1 MRQHV
6 WQRLVAL
13 RQFVLLGRRSGIL
26 LPPVPYWGNSIVVR
40 HILPDD
46 MPVLHDWL
54 KSSDFSNYRPSLGE
68 MCPDVSSLIGR
79 MAAIAQFSP
88 PIEVETLIMH
98 RATMSPIGVMALSGI
113 DPVNRKAEFS
123 IGFVRGQGTRC
134 TMEALHFGL
143 EQAFS
148 TLNLRKLAFYVAV
161 GNEQAQRFMLH
172 RHMRDE
178 GLLREEL
185 LRASGETLDLQRYA
199 LLRAEWENGELRRKL
214 QRLAPLA

>member
-1 MRQHV
+1 M
-6 WQRLVAL
+6 
-13 RQFVLLGRRSGIL
+13 S
-26 LPPVPYWGNSIVVR
+26 PVPYRGNSIVVR

-46 MPVLHDWL
+46 MPLLHVWL
-54 KSSDFSNYRPSLGE
+54 KSPEFSNYRPSLGE
-68 MCPDVSSLIGR
+68 MCPDVSSLVGR
-79 MAAIAQFSP
+79 MAAVAQFSP
-88 PIEVETLIMH
+88 PLEVETLIMH

-113 DPVNRKAEFS
+113 DPINRKAEFS

-148 TLNLRKLAFYVAV
+148 ALNLRKLVFYVAA
-161 GNEQAQRFMLH
+161 GNEQARRFMLH
-172 RHMRDE
+172 QHMVEE

-185 LRASGETLDLQRYA
+185 LLASGATLDLQRYA

-214 QRLAPLA
+214 QRLVPLA